1 MNVSVKIDLRPNLG
15 PARDQLRRPTCMAF
29 AASDAHAAHRPMP
42 FETLSVEY
50 AYYHASLKR
59 AAFNPHSG
67 VAMSDVLKAIK
78 DDGQPVEAGWPYLHQ
93 LPADLVKYKPPTNPG
108 PVYKRESQ
116 IQSDIDAIRSV
127 LKANRPVLI
136 AMNIS
141 VEFFSAKADRV
152 LRAVASSPSANR
164 HALVV
169 VGIGEEQNEEVFLV
183 RNSWGRG
190 WAVDGHA
197 WVANSYIAP
206 RLISVGVMRI

>member
-1 MNVSVKIDLRPNLG
+1 
-15 PARDQLRRPTCMAF
+15 MAF

-42 FETLSVEY
+42 FDTLSVEY

-59 AAFNPHSG
+59 ATFNPHSG
-67 VAMSDVLKAIK
+67 VAMSDILKAIE

-93 LPADLVKYKPPTNPG
+93 LPADMTKYKPPAPVG

-116 IQSDIDAIRSV
+116 IRSDIDAIRSV
-127 LKANRPVLI
+127 LKANRPALI

-141 VEFFSAKADRV
+141 VEFFSVKADQV
-152 LRAVASSPSANR
+152 LRAPASSPSANR

-169 VGIGEEQNEEVFLV
+169 VGVGEEQSEEVFLV

-190 WAVDGHA
+190 WADDGHA
-197 WVANSYIAP
+197 WVADSYIVP
-206 RLISVGVMRI
+206 RLISVGVMNI